1 MEYTRD
7 NNFVIYHADNSA
19 NDPIWQTKT
28 NINGCVAK
36 AGMVLLTKEGFL
48 EVWGIDKN
56 GTPDLTWYAGKDAK
70 ADGFNKCV
78 VAEAE
83 ECVEDA
89 ENKDKIFELK
99 NWISRHGGKRNKN
112 RRRVRQNE
120 INELKAKINLC
131 NEAKA
136 DAQAQKDII
145 ARREKKT
152 KEFATAVFNRDSNKE
167 GQRQAKLHHEKS
179 KYMSPAQ
186 RQRFDK
192 VKIKYSVRKNQKLL
206 AETLKKMDAS
216 TLLDCLEACDKL
228 RECTGAT
235 WHSKKGVGHCTL
247 AKGLAAETIDADN
260 CFEKASQQY
269 GTLTQ
274 TGALGRKME
283 LSITEG
289 DWGEAKHPP
298 FGCSVENDGDN
309 LQVHWNSNSDTEST
323 QGHLE
328 GDRYLKVV
336 DTIGTTAGDDGENA
350 YIRNDNVLRAK
361 GGDGDGYAIGCKN
374 YDNDVGYI
382 QFLQNEI
389 NTGKKSRT
397 PYTRTSE
404 FLEMSARKSFSRR
417 EEVRRSGVKKW
428 NPVRAAEETAKKLAK
443 KAKKLAKAVAEKAK
457 KAAKAVAEKAKKAAN
472 AAKKAAKA
480 VAEKAKKA
488 ANAAKN
494 AAKKAVG
501 AVHKSFKKA
510 VNFIRNPSGN
520 KLSKNMRRAREK
532 DIKAVSLLIK
542 QCEAFRENCKNDKD
556 CSFAIVI

>member
-1 MEYTRD
+1 
-7 NNFVIYHADNSA
+7 
-19 NDPIWQTKT
+19 
-28 NINGCVAK
+28 
-36 AGMVLLTKEGFL
+36 
-48 EVWGIDKN
+48 
-56 GTPDLTWYAGKDAK
+56 
-70 ADGFNKCV
+70 
-78 VAEAE
+78 
-83 ECVEDA
+83 
-89 ENKDKIFELK
+89 
-99 NWISRHGGKRNKN
+99 
-112 RRRVRQNE
+112 
-120 INELKAKINLC
+120 
-131 NEAKA
+131 
-136 DAQAQKDII
+136 
-145 ARREKKT
+145 
-152 KEFATAVFNRDSNKE
+152 
-167 GQRQAKLHHEKS
+167 
-179 KYMSPAQ
+179 MSPAQ

-417 EEVRRSGVKKW
+417 EEVIDNW
-428 NPVRAAEETAKKLAK
+428 NPFSAAAEA
-443 KAKKLAKAVAEKAK
+443 AKAVAEKAK
-457 KAAKAVAEKAKKAAN
+457 KAAKATA
-472 AAKKAAKA
+472 
-480 VAEKAKKA
+480 
-488 ANAAKN
+488 N

-556 CSFAIVI
+556 CSLTISV